1 MAHKYFY
8 ITFALSLKFC
18 IMNYFK
24 PSLCLMLSI
33 FFLQSCSSDELLTK
47 GTHWTEDA
55 VRSSLKFMKVNNGF
69 EQTRSIDEV
78 EDNNLSITLGRPSKS
93 CGGFGICEISKPYKP
108 KPIVLPLPF
117 EPVHSTLSMETRSSR
132 SDKSIKNAIETVF
145 SKETDSTF
153 TSLLLLEESPNKE
166 IPKDMLN
173 LKVDD
178 EIIVPTSF
186 GDLYLEPGVI
196 IFNPNI
202 GRFGGYKLN
211 LFCKKK

>member
-1 MAHKYFY
+1 
-8 ITFALSLKFC
+8 
-18 IMNYFK
+18 
-24 PSLCLMLSI
+24 
-33 FFLQSCSSDELLTK
+33 
-47 GTHWTEDA
+47 
-55 VRSSLKFMKVNNGF
+55 
-69 EQTRSIDEV
+69 
-78 EDNNLSITLGRPSKS
+78 
-93 CGGFGICEISKPYKP
+93 
-108 KPIVLPLPF
+108 
-117 EPVHSTLSMETRSSR
+117 METRSSR

-196 IFNPNI
+196 LFNPNI
-202 GRFGGYKLN
+202 GQFLGKQVKSIL
-211 LFCKKK
+211 

>member
-1 MAHKYFY
+1 
-8 ITFALSLKFC
+8 
-18 IMNYFK
+18 MNYFK
-24 PSLCLMLSI
+24 LSLSLILSI
-33 FFLQSCSSDELLTK
+33 FVLQSCSSDELRIR

-55 VRSSLKFMKVNNGF
+55 VRSSLKFVRISKGSNH
-69 EQTRSIDEV
+69 TRSIEEV
-78 EDNNLSITLGRPSKS
+78 EDNNLSIILGRPSKR
-93 CGGFGICEISKPYKP
+93 CRGFGICEISKPYKP

-196 IFNPNI
+196 LFNPNI